1 MTPRAIVPAGS
12 EEAAQQL
19 QASPGLL
26 SGDHIFLTGM
36 TGGRSDSTMPDD
48 LEEQFRNAFEKIG
61 TVLAEVDLDH
71 SAIVEMTSYHVGLRD
86 HFDTFRAVKSS
97 FVSEPFPAWTA
108 VEVAGLRRDGA
119 VVEIRVNAALNS
131 ARESE

>member
-1 MTPRAIVPAGS
+1 MTPRAIVHAGS

-36 TGGRSDSTMPDD
+36 TGGRSDRTMPDD

-71 SAIVEMTSYHVGLRD
+71 SAIVERQAITSAFAIISTPSALSSLRLFQNLFQ
-86 HFDTFRAVKSS
+86 HGQ
-97 FVSEPFPAWTA
+97 P
-108 VEVAGLRRDGA
+108 LR
-119 VVEIRVNAALNS
+119 
-131 ARESE
+131 